1 MPRSSC
7 FGREPEDFEN
17 ARSKRS
23 GTTRFPNVISFYTR
37 ENRKLLRLAEP
48 EPGCWVNISPP
59 FTHDELEAV
68 AEQFA
73 IPLDFLTDSL
83 DVDERPRFER
93 EDDSKLIVL
102 STPILNEQVEREDEA
117 IYTTVPIGIITT
129 IEHVI
134 TISAFESPVIEQF
147 LENKVK
153 GFVPSDER
161 LFILQIM
168 EQNVNRYLSCL
179 KKLNIRRNLIE
190 KELQHSSRN
199 SELKQL
205 LSVEK
210 SLVYFVNG
218 LSTNEL
224 LMMKMKRIDL
234 IGAAKDEELAD
245 LMEDIIVDNA
255 QALSMANVYTNILS
269 GTMDAYSSIISNNLN
284 RFINRLTVIT
294 VALAVPTLIA
304 SLLGMNIPN
313 GMEESRWAFPMVL
326 CSCLFFTMGL
336 SWYMLRK
343 GS

>member
-1 MPRSSC
+1 M
-7 FGREPEDFEN
+7 
-17 ARSKRS
+17 
-23 GTTRFPNVISFYTR
+23 ISFYSR
-37 ENRKLLRLAEP
+37 ENRKLIRLAEP

-68 AEQFA
+68 AEQFEV
-73 IPLDFLTDSL
+73 PLDFLTDSL

-93 EDDSKLIVL
+93 EDEIKLILL
-102 STPILNEQVEREDEA
+102 STPILNESVEREDEA
-117 IYTTVPIGIITT
+117 IYTTVPIGIVIT

-147 LENKVK
+147 LVNKVK
-153 GFVPSDER
+153 GFQPSDEK
-161 LFILQIM
+161 LFVLQIM
-168 EQNVNRYLSCL
+168 EKNVDRYLSCL

-190 KELQHSSRN
+190 KELQNSSRN

-205 LSVEK
+205 LSIEK

-218 LSTNEL
+218 LSLNEL

-234 IGAAKDEELAD
+234 LGIAKDED
-245 LMEDIIVDNA
+245 LNDLVEDIIVDNA
-255 QALSMANVYTNILS
+255 QALSMANVYTNILN

-284 RFINRLTVIT
+284 QFIQRLTVIT
-294 VALAVPTLIA
+294 VALAVPTLVA

-313 GMEESRWAFPMVL
+313 GMEESHWAFPCVVL
-326 CSCLFFTMGL
+326 GCVLFTLGL

-343 GS
+343 GGK

>member
-1 MPRSSC
+1 MIAFYS
-7 FGREPEDFEN
+7 REH
-17 ARSKRS
+17 
-23 GTTRFPNVISFYTR
+23 
-37 ENRKLLRLAEP
+37 RKLIRLAEP

-68 AEQFA
+68 AEQFM

-93 EDDSKLIVL
+93 EDEIKLILL
-102 STPILNEQVEREDEA
+102 STPILNESVEREDEA
-117 IYTTVPIGIITT
+117 IYTTVPIGIVVT
-129 IEHVI
+129 IEHVV

-147 LENKVK
+147 LDNKVK
-153 GFVPSDER
+153 GFVPSDEK
-161 LFILQIM
+161 LFVLQIM

-190 KELQHSSRN
+190 KELQNSSRN

-205 LSVEK
+205 LSIEK

-218 LSTNEL
+218 LSLNEL

-234 IGAAKDEELAD
+234 LGISKDEDLAD
-245 LMEDIIVDNA
+245 LMEDIIVDNS

-284 RFINRLTVIT
+284 QFINRLTVIT

-313 GMEESRWAFPMVL
+313 GMEGNHWAFPGVL
-326 CSCLFFTMGL
+326 IFCLFFTFGL

-343 GS
+343 GGR

>member
-1 MPRSSC
+1 M
-7 FGREPEDFEN
+7 
-17 ARSKRS
+17 
-23 GTTRFPNVISFYTR
+23 T
-37 ENRKLLRLAEP
+37 EP

-59 FTHDELEAV
+59 FTHDELEAA
-68 AEQFA
+68 AEQFQ

-83 DVDERPRFER
+83 DVDERPRFEK
-93 EDDSKLIVL
+93 EDDIKLILL
-102 STPILNEQVEREDEA
+102 STPILNESVEREDEA
-117 IYTTVPIGIITT
+117 IYTTVPIGIIVT
-129 IEHVI
+129 IEHVV

-153 GFVPSDER
+153 GFLPSDEK
-161 LFILQIM
+161 LFVLQIM
-168 EQNVNRYLSCL
+168 EKNVDRYLSCL

-190 KELQHSSRN
+190 KELQNSSRN

-205 LSVEK
+205 LSIEK

-218 LSTNEL
+218 LSLNEL

-234 IGAAKDEELAD
+234 IGISKDEDLAD

-255 QALSMANVYTNILS
+255 QALSMANVYTNILN

-284 RFINRLTVIT
+284 QFIQRLTVIT

-304 SLLGMNIPN
+304 SLMGMNIPN
-313 GMEESRWAFPMVL
+313 GMENSHWAFPGVL
-326 CSCLFFTMGL
+326 LFCVIFTFGL

-343 GS
+343 GGR